1 MIFDLNNTRLRRVT
15 CTRDKEFTFYTTS
28 SEKIS
33 LYSFQN
39 LEGKA
44 PFFFQHSN
52 HYTIS
57 SVPGTKVVF
66 LVGNVKYLIIFVKE
80 DEHSDLLTNYS
91 LPSSDELNASAF
103 PGTHVSITE
112 LLLDFR
118 TILQHK
124 GKDTIEKVLEFLGYN
139 IDLRNQR
146 DDLDSKTGIYIAE
159 LLSYIEQGL
168 DDNNLP
174 EYEYTSTSQE
184 LLDALQKAL
193 KLVHE
198 YFSAEEQIVK
208 ETHLIHQAN
217 LPNFIQ
223 INTQNYCHSSVDQCL
238 VNFTFNI
245 DNFVKDS
252 VLYND
257 HKKLFLQRY
266 IDPHP
271 SLTIHEVLPYTPTQQ
286 IDLIHEDICY
296 LLHFVLRGD
305 DISYELKVNNITFH
319 FEQSAKINLCALFD
333 RDTSSVSL
341 DKWLVVLSPEDVHIE
356 LKIRNLFGSVETLY
370 YNLHLNEISNPIHVL
385 SSAQVAQQS
394 SMDIYNSPA
403 TTLQEVISYGLPN
416 YYRSQEDVPQDLS
429 QYYSS
434 PYTRYLKN
442 VKLPDLKPTYN
453 YPLRLLSNL
462 PLTLLEPKIH
472 IVSCDW
478 YAGDTFFYLNHG
490 LYSDEF
496 IPIPSYLPINIHSRS
511 VTIDGT
517 QEDRTIFVSSIG
529 GYDIP
534 IDRIYIKRY
543 GSNNFLKLLDI
554 KREESHTPI
563 YSDIKIDF
571 PQDCYYVYQGPVDI
585 IKSIFSHLTEN
596 SQRELKL
603 GDLLVTFTDKPI
615 PYVLQDSF
623 TGEVLQ
629 ETDQRALVYR
639 ISELTSY
646 DLNNHPIASSI
657 KNLSQSPLV

>member
-1 MIFDLNNTRLRRVT
+1 MIFDLNNARLRRVT
-15 CTRDKEFTFYTTS
+15 CTKEKEFSFYSTN
-28 SEKIS
+28 SERVQ
-33 LYSFQN
+33 LFSFQN
-39 LEGKA
+39 IEGKA

-52 HYTIS
+52 HYTINAI
-57 SVPGTKVVF
+57 PGTKVVF
-66 LVGNVKYLIIFVKE
+66 LVGSIKYLLMFVKE
-80 DEHSDLLTNYS
+80 EEHEDMLSNYN
-91 LPSSDELNASAF
+91 LPSSAQLSSAAF
-103 PGTHVSITE
+103 PGYNASITE

-139 IDLRNQR
+139 IDLVNQ
-146 DDLDSKTGIYIAE
+146 LDSSGNKTGIYIAE
-159 LLSYIEQGL
+159 LLAYLEQGL
-168 DDNNLP
+168 DENNLP

-184 LLDALQKAL
+184 LLDALNHAL
-193 KLVHE
+193 ELVHE

-208 ETHLIHQAN
+208 ETHLIHQSN

-223 INTQNYCHSSVDQCL
+223 INTQNYCHSSVNQCL
-238 VNFTFNI
+238 VDFTFNI

-257 HKKLFLQRY
+257 KKKLFLQRY

-271 SLTIHEVLPYTPTQQ
+271 SLTIHEVLPYTPTE
-286 IDLIHEDICY
+286 DLELIHEDICY
-296 LLHFVLRGD
+296 LLHLKLMGD
-305 DISYELKVNNITFH
+305 NVFYSLKVNNLEFVG
-319 FEQSAKINLCALFD
+319 
-333 RDTSSVSL
+333 DTSSVSF
-341 DKWLVVLSPEDVHIE
+341 DKWLVVLTPQDIHIE
-356 LKIRNLFGSVETLY
+356 LKIRNLFGSVESLY
-370 YNLHLNEISNPIHVL
+370 YDLDLNEISNPVHVL
-385 SSAQVAQQS
+385 SSAEVSQDS
-394 SMDIYNSPA
+394 RMDLYNSPA
-403 TTLQEVISYGLPN
+403 VTLQEVISYGLPN

-429 QYYSS
+429 EYYSS

-472 IVSCDW
+472 IVTCEW
-478 YAGDTFFYLNHG
+478 YTGDTFWYLNHG

-496 IPIPSYLPINIHSRS
+496 IPLPSYLPINIHSRN
-511 VTIDGT
+511 VNIDGS
-517 QEDRTIFVSSIG
+517 EEERTIFVSSIA

-534 IDRIYIKRY
+534 IDRIYVKRY
-543 GSNNFLKLLDI
+543 YGSNFLKLKDI
-554 KREESHTPI
+554 IQEESHTAI
-563 YSDIKIDF
+563 YSNIKIDF
-571 PQDCYYVYQGPVDI
+571 PEDSYYTYYGPVDT
-585 IKSIFSHLTEN
+585 IKSIFSYLTEN

-603 GDLLVTFTDKPI
+603 GDLLVTYADKPV
-615 PYVLQDSF
+615 PYSLTDSF
-623 TGEVLQ
+623 SGEVLA

-657 KNLSQSPLV
+657 KI

>member
-15 CTRDKEFTFYTTS
+15 CTNEKEFSFYSTNK
-28 SEKIS
+28 EKVQ

-52 HYTIS
+52 HYTINAI
-57 SVPGTKVVF
+57 PGTRVIF
-66 LVGNVKYLIIFVKE
+66 LVGSVKYLLIFVKE
-80 DEHSDLLTNYS
+80 DEHEDMLQNYN
-91 LPSSDELNASAF
+91 LPSSAELSSAAF
-103 PGTHVSITE
+103 PGYNASITE

-139 IDLRNQR
+139 IDLTNQR
-146 DDLDSKTGIYIAE
+146 DGLDNKTGIYIAE
-159 LLSYIEQGL
+159 LLAYLEQGL
-168 DDNNLP
+168 DENNLP
-174 EYEYTSTSQE
+174 DYEYTSTSQE

-193 KLVHE
+193 QLVHE

-208 ETHLIHQAN
+208 ETNLHHQSN

-223 INTQNYCHSSVDQCL
+223 INTQNYCHSSIDQCL
-238 VNFTFNI
+238 VSFRFDI

-252 VLYND
+252 KLYND

-266 IDPHP
+266 LDPHP
-271 SLTIHEVLPYTPTQQ
+271 SLTIHEVLPYTPTE
-286 IDLIHEDICY
+286 DLELIHEDICY
-296 LLHFVLRGD
+296 LLHIKLRGD
-305 DISYELKVNNITFH
+305 NISYSLKVNDLEYTG
-319 FEQSAKINLCALFD
+319 
-333 RDTSSVSL
+333 DTSSVSF
-341 DKWLVVLSPEDVHIE
+341 DKYLVVLTPQDVHIE
-356 LKIRNLFGSVETLY
+356 LKIRNQFGSVETLNY
-370 YNLHLNEISNPIHVL
+370 DLHLNEISNPLHVL
-385 SSAQVAQQS
+385 SSAEVSQDS

-403 TTLQEVISYGLPN
+403 VTLQEVISYGLPN
-416 YYRSQEDVPQDLS
+416 YFRHQEDVPQDLS

-442 VKLPDLKPTYN
+442 VHLPDLKPTYN
-453 YPLRLLSNL
+453 YPLRMLSNL

-472 IVSCDW
+472 IVSCEW
-478 YAGDTFFYLNHG
+478 HTGDTFFYLNHG

-496 IPIPSYLPINIHSRS
+496 IPIPSSLPINIHSRS
-511 VTIDGT
+511 VNIDGT
-517 QEDRTIFVSSIG
+517 QEDRTIFVSSIA
-529 GYDIP
+529 GYEVP

-554 KREESHTPI
+554 RQEESHTTI
-563 YSDIKIDF
+563 YSNIKIDF
-571 PQDCYYVYQGPVDI
+571 PEDCYYTYTGPYDT
-585 IKSIFSHLTEN
+585 IKSIFSYLTEN

-603 GDLLVTFTDKPI
+603 GDLLVTVTDKPL

-623 TGEVLQ
+623 TGEVLA

-646 DLNNHPIASSI
+646 NLNGHPIASSI
-657 KNLSQSPLV
+657 KI

>member
-1 MIFDLNNTRLRRVT
+1 MIFDLNNCRLRRVT
-15 CTRDKEFTFYTTS
+15 CTKEKEFSFYSTN
-28 SEKIS
+28 SERVQ
-33 LYSFQN
+33 LFSFQN
-39 LEGKA
+39 IEGKA

-52 HYTIS
+52 HYTINS
-57 SVPGTKVVF
+57 IPGTRVIF
-66 LVGNVKYLIIFVKE
+66 LVGSVKYLIIFLKE
-80 DEHSDLLTNYS
+80 EEHEDMLHNYN
-91 LPSSDELNASAF
+91 LPSSAELSSAAF
-103 PGTHVSITE
+103 PGYNASITE

-139 IDLRNQR
+139 IDLTNQTKENGE
-146 DDLDSKTGIYIAE
+146 KTGIYIAE
-159 LLSYIEQGL
+159 LLAYLEQGL
-168 DDNNLP
+168 DENNLP

-193 KLVHE
+193 SLVHE

-208 ETHLIHQAN
+208 ETHLQHQSN

-223 INTQNYCHSSVDQCL
+223 INTQNYCHSTIDQCL
-238 VNFTFNI
+238 TSFRFDVENFI
-245 DNFVKDS
+245 KDS
-252 VLYND
+252 KQFND

-266 IDPHP
+266 LDPLP
-271 SLTIHEVLPYTPTQQ
+271 SLTIHEVLPYTPTEQ
-286 IDLIHEDICY
+286 IELIHEDVCY
-296 LLHFVLRGD
+296 LLHLKLMGD
-305 DISYELKVNNITFH
+305 NVFYSLKVNDLQFVG
-319 FEQSAKINLCALFD
+319 
-333 RDTSSVSL
+333 DTSSVSF
-341 DKWLVVLSPEDVHIE
+341 DKWLVVLTPQDVHIE
-356 LKIRNLFGSVETLY
+356 LKIRNQFGSVETLY
-370 YNLHLNEISNPIHVL
+370 YKLDLNEISNPIHVL
-385 SSAQVAQQS
+385 SSAEVSQDS
-394 SMDIYNSPA
+394 SMDLYNSPA
-403 TTLQEVISYGLPN
+403 VTLEEVISYGLPN
-416 YYRSQEDVPQDLS
+416 YYRDQEDVPQDLS

-434 PYTRYLKN
+434 SYTRYLKN

-472 IVSCDW
+472 IVTCDW
-478 YAGDTFFYLNHG
+478 MTGDTFFYLNHG

-517 QEDRTIFVSSIG
+517 QEDRTIFVSSIT

-534 IDRIYIKRY
+534 TDRIYVKRY

-554 KREESHTPI
+554 KQEESHTTI
-563 YSDIKIDF
+563 YSNIKIDF
-571 PQDCYYVYQGPVDI
+571 PDDSYYTYLGPYDT
-585 IKSIFSHLTEN
+585 IKSIFSYLTEN

-603 GDLLVTFTDKPI
+603 GDLLVCVTDNSV
-615 PYVLQDSF
+615 PYSLTDSF
-623 TGEVLQ
+623 TGEVLA

-657 KNLSQSPLV
+657 KI